1 MSWLKST
8 RSDSWNSCVEV
19 GVVDGQV
26 QVRNSTDPDGPV
38 LTLTA
43 AYWSWV
49 IGRVA
54 VGAQVATI
62 TRDDTGIH
70 WRNAL
75 DGWVVV
81 DFSEMEWAAFVAG
94 VVAGEFGLDRLPDVT
109 P

>member
-1 MSWLKST
+1 MSWLTASLC
-8 RSDSWNSCVEV
+8 DSWNSCVEV
-19 GVVDGQV
+19 RTVDGEV
-26 QVRNSTDPDGPV
+26 QVRNSTDPTGPV

-43 AYWSWV
+43 AYWEWV
-49 IGRVA
+49 VERIADGED
-54 VGAQVATI
+54 VATI
-62 TRDDTGIH
+62 VRDDTGIH